1 MKAPQEHQQLHHQTS
16 LVVFC
21 DRQKDDGETT
31 IQPLCPLIWWG
42 KSFAVD
48 RMDENAVYC
57 GRETLLAVP
66 FR

>member
-16 LVVFC
+16 LVVVC

-48 RMDENAVYC
+48 RMD
-57 GRETLLAVP
+57 G
-66 FR
+66 